1 MYCRNCGS
9 LNIDNAWKCVNCGT
23 ILQGTAS
30 PVAAA
35 PRMTI
40 PSYLA
45 QAIILTIVSLWCC
58 LPLPLGVVAI
68 VYAAQVNSKFTA
80 GGIPGAQQ
88 ASQKEEKRWWLTLGK
103 GLFVVLRFI
112 IFFGLRG
119 VFPQHNR

>member
-58 LPLPLGVVAI
+58 LPLPLGVVSI

-80 GGIPGAQQ
+80 GGIAGGPPTAP
-88 ASQKEEKRWWLTLGK
+88 KDKIRCWVTLRTGS
-103 GLFVVLRFI
+103 
-112 IFFGLRG
+112 
-119 VFPQHNR
+119 